1 MTAVAGRVAARTTR
15 RQHVG
20 RLTVAV
26 VLVVYV
32 LLTHTVAETSS
43 YTQSLV
49 LVAAV
54 FGILAVSLD
63 LVAGMAGLYSLGHA
77 GLFALG
83 AYATTLLN
91 QQLDWNVFVLLPVC
105 LIGVGLVGIVLG
117 ALSFRV
123 SGLYFAI
130 TTFVFTLVVGVLA
143 SDLQITGGLQGL
155 PGPTFPDFPYSVGGF
170 GTALVW
176 CIGACLLV
184 TVGAV
189 WCIRRSAFYPVLLA
203 VRDAEPFA
211 AANGVRTRLVK
222 VLVFGVSAAMAGMA
236 GWAFSFLGFISP
248 GQFSWTVSVNIL
260 VMVILGGMNTT
271 WGPLIGAAFIS
282 VFPVYVHIDP
292 LVQELIFGAI
302 FVLVIVFAPGGIVGV
317 ISRFGRF
324 LGGGR
329 ASTAPLSAAEAD
341 EGAVDTAALRTA
353 SPPVSA
359 VAVDPDVPAVEC
371 RGIRF
376 SYVPGVPVL
385 DDVDFVVRPGTI
397 HGLIGPNGSGKSTLV
412 NLIAGQLGPQEG
424 GIRLHGT
431 HVERLA
437 AATRPAHGLRRTFQ
451 TAVLVRELR
460 ARDNVA
466 IGLYSTTP
474 RVGRRSPV
482 WPMLPSGRRDSRTA
496 ATRAG
501 AALDAVGMTRWSD
514 ARVADVPHGVE
525 QLTQLAAACIGEP
538 SVLLLDEPLAGLS
551 TGEVAAVSAILADLK
566 RAGVSVIVIEH
577 QTTFVFE
584 VCDDVTVL
592 AAGALVTSGPAG
604 EVRVDPRV
612 REVYLGQ

>member
-1 MTAVAGRVAARTTR
+1 MSR
-15 RQHVG
+15 RNVG
-20 RLTVAV
+20 RLVLLV

-32 LLTHTVAETSS
+32 LLTHVVAMTSL

-91 QQLDWNVFVLLPVC
+91 AHLGWNVFVLLPVC
-105 LIGVGLVGIVLG
+105 LVGVGLVGMALG

-130 TTFVFTLVVGVLA
+130 MTFVFTLVVGVLA

-155 PGPTFPDFPYSVGGF
+155 PGPLFPNFPYAIGGF
-170 GTALVW
+170 GSSIVW
-176 CIGACLLV
+176 CVSACLLV
-184 TVGAV
+184 TVLGV
-189 WCIRRSAFYPVLLA
+189 WWVRRSALYPVLLA
-203 VRDAEPFA
+203 IRDAEPFA

-222 VLVFGVSAAMAGMA
+222 VLVFGASAALAGMA

-292 LVQELIFGAI
+292 LVQELIFGLV
-302 FVLVIVFAPGGIVGV
+302 FVLLVVFAPGGVVGLV
-317 ISRFGRF
+317 TRLFRRRGP
-324 LGGGR
+324 
-329 ASTAPLSAAEAD
+329 AAPVSSAEVDAA
-341 EGAVDTAALRTA
+341 AVDLAALRSAHVPTA
-353 SPPVSA
+353 RVAAGDDLPA
-359 VAVDPDVPAVEC
+359 VAC

-376 SYVPGVPVL
+376 GYLPGTRVL
-385 DDVDFVVRPGTI
+385 DGVDFVVRPGTV

-412 NLIAGQLGPQEG
+412 NLISGELTPDAGT
-424 GIRLHGT
+424 ISLHGRR
-431 HVERLA
+431 VERLGA
-437 AATRPAHGLRRTFQ
+437 PARPGAGLRRTFQ
-451 TAVLVRELR
+451 TSVLVGELR
-460 ARDNVA
+460 ARDNVG
-466 IGLYSTTP
+466 IGLYRTTP
-474 RVGRRSPV
+474 RVSRR
-482 WPMLPSGRRDSRTA
+482 A
-496 ATRAG
+496 AGVRAG
-501 AALDAVGMTRWSD
+501 TALAAVGMTRWTD
-514 ARVADVPHGVE
+514 TRVADVPHGVE
-525 QLTQLAAACIGEP
+525 QLTQLAAACVGEP
-538 SVLLLDEPLAGLS
+538 SVLVLDEPLAGLS
-551 TGEVAAVSAILADLK
+551 AGEVTAVSAILADLK

-577 QTTFVFE
+577 QTKFVFE
-584 VCDDVTVL
+584 VCDEVTVL
-592 AAGALVTSGPAG
+592 AAGTLVASGPAAD
-604 EVRVDPRV
+604 VRLDARV